1 MADLWTRRKDNVV
14 RKGKEGRG
22 ITALVLLTF
31 SANSSRGRR
40 EIVGVAAM
48 SSFVGDGVILVITI
62 TVMCYSYSYDY
73 DYDYNY
79 S

>member
-14 RKGKEGRG
+14 RAEGGKGDNE
-22 ITALVLLTF
+22 ALVLLTF

-62 TVMCYSYSYDY
+62 TVMCYSYDY

>member
-14 RKGKEGRG
+14 RGRKEGRG
-22 ITALVLLTF
+22 LVLLTF

>member
-1 MADLWTRRKDNVV
+1 MNSA
-14 RKGKEGRG
+14 KGQCRKEGEG
-22 ITALVLLTF
+22 GKGDNGALVLLTF

>member
-1 MADLWTRRKDNVV
+1 MNSA
-14 RKGKEGRG
+14 KGQCRKEGDG
-22 ITALVLLTF
+22 GKGALVLLTF

-73 DYDYNY
+73 D
-79 S
+79 

>member
-14 RKGKEGRG
+14 RGKKGRG
-22 ITALVLLTF
+22 MTVLVLLTF

-62 TVMCYSYSYDY
+62 TVMCYSYNYDY